1 MSSFMMGNNNQ
12 QWYLYQFFIK
22 TQKSAESVNTFLRQ
36 NLRPG
41 EGFVWTYDKSTQTYT
56 FYIHTTC
63 NNLFIPGVHNMQYLP
78 SHPVSNTFNKAQ
90 QQKGALTFIKQAPM
104 INPMNKQN
112 HNQNMFNNNAKM
124 MMMQNNMINNQN
136 MMNMNMINKNA
147 MNMNQMMMMNN
158 QNMINNNA
166 MNINPMMMKGNNFI
180 NQNNQN
186 NIINKNWGFN
196 NKNPMMQGFNNKFG
210 NPQLNNDS
218 INQQQ
223 QALKALDPKNCETR
237 HIKQFFNEETILK
250 KIKDCQTKYPV
261 NNNVIQTYL
270 NWFSD
275 YICRMYKLINV
286 GTLGK
291 YKKEQ
296 PWQEMLSRKNERI
309 KFNINNNTLQSDLM
323 DLIKQDF
330 LNGRNHLLDG
340 HDLINDINQTMN
352 LLAQCSLK
360 VYNREINE
368 KGIYRI
374 VAVYEQLCS
383 CLAANPKAFLDRGI
397 LGFGSDR
404 DNALRNVVN
413 DNVKVA
419 NLKDLIAG
427 AIKIL
432 PV

>member
-63 NNLFIPGVHNMQYLP
+63 KNLVIPGVHNMQYLP

-90 QQKGALTFIKQAPM
+90 QQKGAITFIKQAPM
-104 INPMNKQN
+104 INQMNKQN

-124 MMMQNNMINNQN
+124 MMMQKINNQN
-136 MMNMNMINKNA
+136 MINNNA

-158 QNMINNNA
+158 QNIINNNA
-166 MNINPMMMKGNNFI
+166 MM
-180 NQNNQN
+180 QNKNKQN

-196 NKNPMMQGFNNKFG
+196 NQFGNLQFNN
-210 NPQLNNDS
+210 NS
-218 INQQQ
+218 INQQE
-223 QALKALDPKNCETR
+223 QALKALDPKNCETQ

-286 GTLGK
+286 GALGK

-296 PWQEMLSRKNERI
+296 PWQEMFSRKNERI
-309 KFNINNNTLQSDLM
+309 KLNINNNTVQSDLM

>member
-1 MSSFMMGNNNQ
+1 MSSFMMGNNKNIS
-12 QWYLYQFFIK
+12 QWYLH
-22 TQKSAESVNTFLRQ
+22 TFGTSQQEKANKISQYLRQ
-36 NLRPG
+36 NLKPG
-41 EGFVWTYDKSTQTYT
+41 EKYVLLFQNGLHCFQVLTTFAQLGLEVQGVQNINIRKTGPNDKMFNQTR
-56 FYIHTTC
+56 
-63 NNLFIPGVHNMQYLP
+63 NLL
-78 SHPVSNTFNKAQ
+78 
-90 QQKGALTFIKQAPM
+90 GAKVFEKPLQNQIN
-104 INPMNKQN
+104 INPM
-112 HNQNMFNNNAKM
+112 
-124 MMMQNNMINNQN
+124 MMQKKN
-136 MMNMNMINKNA
+136 MM
-147 MNMNQMMMMNN
+147 
-158 QNMINNNA
+158 NMINNNA
-166 MNINPMMMKGNNFI
+166 MNIQMMM
-180 NQNNQN
+180 NQNIMNQNMINNQNMFNNNAMMQNKNKQN

-196 NKNPMMQGFNNKFG
+196 NQFGNLQFNN
-210 NPQLNNDS
+210 NS
-218 INQQQ
+218 INQQE
-223 QALKALDPKNCETR
+223 QALKALDPKNCETQ

-286 GTLGK
+286 GALGK

-296 PWQEMLSRKNERI
+296 PWQGMLSRKNEKI
-309 KFNINNNTLQSDLM
+309 KFNINDNTVQSDLM